1 MKIRPLTAL
10 AFVLLGF
17 GGFQIS
23 KTVFD
28 TKNAFAEE
36 NGAEKTKESAQ
47 ESEKPPEES
56 AAPVAEITPPPM
68 CLPVDL
74 AKEAGISAGEF
85 RLLENLQERRQVLD
99 SRERDIITREGILK
113 TAEAIVQAK
122 IDNLKEVEGNIQKL
136 LGQVDEMEAQRIAG
150 LVRVYEKMK
159 PKDAARVL
167 EGLSDEVVV
176 TIASKMKDQ
185 TLALILAKMDA
196 KRAREITAKLAQI
209 DDGVL
214 QQAMNPQSNPK
225 PQTPN
230 NSKLPPVQ
238 NPPAQGAGPQAPQ
251 TPGASSPVPPD
262 AKSPVPA
269 PANGQKSDIK
279 PSDKAANVN
288 KPTENAKK

>member
-10 AFVLLGF
+10 AFVLAGF
-17 GGFQIS
+17 GAFEVS
-23 KTVFD
+23 KTVFNS
-28 TKNAFAEE
+28 KNAFAE
-36 NGAEKTKESAQ
+36 GKTEQKSD
-47 ESEKPPEES
+47 SKPEEAVAS
-56 AAPVAEITPPPM
+56 EEAAPKAETTPPPM

-99 SRERDIITREGILK
+99 SRERDILTREGILK

-136 LGQVDEMEAQRIAG
+136 LGQVDELEAQRIAG

-185 TLALILAKMDA
+185 SLALILAKMDS
-196 KRAREITAKLAQI
+196 KRAREITSKLAQI

-214 QQAMNPQSNPK
+214 QEAMKPNSTPKPQQNANNAKLPPVKNPPEAGAGPQN

-230 NSKLPPVQ
+230 
-238 NPPAQGAGPQAPQ
+238 AA
-251 TPGASSPVPPD
+251 SPVPPD
-262 AKSPVPA
+262 AKSPLASPA
-269 PANGQKSDIK
+269 TGQKAENK
-279 PSDKAANVN
+279 QNDKTAN
-288 KPTENAKK
+288 KPQENAKK

>member
-28 TKNAFAEE
+28 TKSAFAEE
-36 NGAEKTKESAQ
+36 HGAEKPAEPAK
-47 ESEKPPEES
+47 ESEKPQTDA
-56 AAPVAEITPPPM
+56 AAPIAETTPPPM

-85 RLLENLQERRQVLD
+85 RLLENLQERRQNLD
-99 SRERDIITREGILK
+99 ARERDIITREGILK

-122 IDNLKEVEGNIQKL
+122 IDDLKNVEGNIQKL

-176 TIASKMKDQ
+176 SIASKMKDQ

-214 QQAMNPQSNPK
+214 QQAMNPTPK
-225 PQTPN
+225 PQAA
-230 NSKLPPVQ
+230 NSAKLPPVK
-238 NPPAQGAGPQAPQ
+238 NPPAQGAGPQSPQ
-251 TPGASSPVPPD
+251 TPSPTAPTAPD
-262 AKSPVPA
+262 AKSPVPQG
-269 PANGQKSDIK
+269 ANGQKTDK
-279 PSDKAANVN
+279 PADKAANAN
-288 KPTENAKK
+288 KPENAKK

>member
-10 AFVLLGF
+10 ALALVGF

-23 KTVFD
+23 KTVFNS
-28 TKNAFAEE
+28 TNAFAEE
-36 NGAEKTKESAQ
+36 KAKEDPANKEGEHGGEGA
-47 ESEKPPEES
+47 
-56 AAPVAEITPPPM
+56 AAPNETMAAEATPPPM

-85 RLLENLQERRQVLD
+85 RLLENLQERRQTLD
-99 SRERDIITREGILK
+99 ERERDIITREGVLK
-113 TAEAIVQAK
+113 TAEGIVQAK
-122 IDNLKEVEGNIQKL
+122 IDELKSVEGNIQKL

-185 TLALILAKMDA
+185 TLALILAKMDG

-209 DDGVL
+209 DDGIL
-214 QQAMNPQSNPK
+214 NEAMNPK
-225 PQTPN
+225 PQQVAN
-230 NSKLPPVQ
+230 NGKLPPVK

-251 TPGASSPVPPD
+251 IPGVPTPASPD
-262 AKSPVPA
+262 AKSPVPNA
-269 PANGQKSDIK
+269 AGQKGDAK
-279 PSDKAANVN
+279 GDKAANAN
-288 KPTENAKK
+288 KPQENAKK